1 MTEKNDPWLF
11 IFDQNTLFSFETL
24 LFLNTTN
31 KLSDLG
37 IFFFFFDISLCAEEL
52 SIFRMINL

>member
-37 IFFFFFDISLCAEEL
+37 IFFFF
-52 SIFRMINL
+52 